1 MQMHPQITFMFIH
14 VCRDGFSQKVI
25 FAVFCINAPVNQTQL
40 MDNKMNASVIGK
52 KPILNVLFC
61 CHSDVLNQKT
71 TMKDVMF

>member
-1 MQMHPQITFMFIH
+1 MQGWFFTKSNF
-14 VCRDGFSQKVI
+14 CD
-25 FAVFCINAPVNQTQL
+25 VFCINAPVNQTQL
-40 MDNKMNASVIGK
+40 MDNKMTVSVIGK